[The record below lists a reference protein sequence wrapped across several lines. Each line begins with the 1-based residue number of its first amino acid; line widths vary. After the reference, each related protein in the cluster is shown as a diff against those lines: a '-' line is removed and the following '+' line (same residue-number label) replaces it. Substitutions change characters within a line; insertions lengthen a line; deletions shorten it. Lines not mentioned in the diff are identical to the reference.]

1 MAHHEYRS
9 NHTPQIGCYEQTD
22 NFRSM
27 DDDEE
32 DVPSFLRTVA
42 VEEDTAYVLGIHE
55 ENTRILTNDTLMAE
69 AMLGEAWC

>member
-1 MAHHEYRS
+1 
-9 NHTPQIGCYEQTD
+9 
-22 NFRSM
+22 M

-32 DVPSFLRTVA
+32 EVLSFLRTVA